1 MADKI
6 WSYFSEQTKDRLR
19 VVADGR
25 HVAMAEAAALLVME
39 ALEPRPEGGSTT
51 AEAPSP
57 PSLDDAASLFLRHLP
72 QDQADLIRELCL
84 DNGARPWQYLMSYI
98 HLAHERGETAVMASE
113 TVLDEIAAPP
123 AASPGQVAAGATGTC
138 LYCGGAFQAV
148 RRGQKYCPDPEDGP
162 GCGRKAFLED
172 LHQRRPQTPFR
183 GRQPQAAPTPSP
195 PPAPTLLDTVALRQA
210 MLAGTPEG

>member
-1 MADKI
+1 
-6 WSYFSEQTKDRLR
+6 
-19 VVADGR
+19 
-25 HVAMAEAAALLVME
+25 
-39 ALEPRPEGGSTT
+39 
-51 AEAPSP
+51 
-57 PSLDDAASLFLRHLP
+57 
-72 QDQADLIRELCL
+72 
-84 DNGARPWQYLMSYI
+84 MSYI

>member
-51 AEAPSP
+51 AGAPSP

>member
-51 AEAPSP
+51 AGAPSP
-57 PSLDDAASLFLRHLP
+57 PSLDDAAAVVLRHLP